1 MYLAVPR
8 GRFKTCQ
15 HPVYVYSFPTSDD
28 NNQAQQ
34 VKHCILL
41 IDKSRVVLSLHK
53 ITS

>member
-1 MYLAVPR
+1 MYLAISR
-8 GRFKTCQ
+8 GGFKTCE
-15 HPVYVYSFPTSDD
+15 HPVYVYSLPTSDD

-41 IDKSRVVLSLHK
+41 IDTSRVFPSLHK